1 MRHKTGSPPHD
12 KTAFAMGVLWGN
24 KSPPVQFIGGKVK
37 LIFLK
42 GALYGKKEEK
52 RAVLQGDFLVYIS
65 SYGT

>member
-12 KTAFAMGVLWGN
+12 KTAFAMGALCTIALWGN
-24 KSPPVQFIGGKVK
+24 KSPPVRFIGGKVK

-52 RAVLQGDFLVYIS
+52 RAV
-65 SYGT
+65 

>member
-24 KSPPVQFIGGKVK
+24 KSPPV

-52 RAVLQGDFLVYIS
+52 RAV
-65 SYGT
+65 